1 MKTTVLLHGA
11 FLLLLLSPASALP
24 AQERASL
31 EAVEILLAQGKIPEA
46 REVLESW
53 WEEEG
58 AEVDRMERQRS
69 LWLRA
74 RLTVDPSMAESDLR
88 RLVLEFPGGPFSDGA
103 LFRLA
108 QSAELQ
114 GDLFQAYT
122 HYGALLRGYPSS
134 RHRPAAEAWLEANGA
149 RAEAMEAAA
158 STRESGGVDEA
169 SDPGGGFSVQ
179 LGAFRN
185 MEGARSLAESLR
197 SAGYDPRLVRVP
209 GDRLIRVRVGRFQSR
224 EGADELKRTMEGQNF
239 DATIVMDAQSEE
251 RVG

>member
-1 MKTTVLLHGA
+1 MKTTVLLPGS
-11 FLLLLLSPASALP
+11 LLLLLAPLFALP

-31 EAVEILLAQGKIPEA
+31 EAVESLMAQGKIPEA

-53 WEEEG
+53 WDEEG
-58 AEVDRMERQRS
+58 AEVGRLDRQRS

-108 QSAELQ
+108 QSAELR
-114 GDLFQAYT
+114 GDLGQAHANYN
-122 HYGALLRGYPSS
+122 ALLRGYPSS
-134 RHRPAAEAWLEANGA
+134 PHRSAAEAWVEANGA
-149 RAEAMEAAA
+149 AAEAMEAAA
-158 STRESGGVDEA
+158 SREESGRADQ
-169 SDPGGGFSVQ
+169 DPERRGGFSVQ

-185 MEGARSLAESLR
+185 LEGAQSLAEVLR

-209 GDRLIRVRVGRFQSR
+209 GDRLIRVRVGWFQSR
-224 EGADELKRTMEGQNF
+224 DGADDLKGTLEGQNF

>member
-1 MKTTVLLHGA
+1 MKTRVLLHGA
-11 FLLLLLSPASALP
+11 FFLFLAHSSALP

-31 EAVEILLAQGKIPEA
+31 EAVEILMAQGKVPEA

-53 WEEEG
+53 WEGEG
-58 AEVDRMERQRS
+58 ADVDRLDRQRS

-108 QSAELQ
+108 QSAELR
-114 GDLFQAYT
+114 GDLSQAYT
-122 HYGALLRGYPSS
+122 HYNALLRGYPSS
-134 RHRPAAEAWLEANGA
+134 QHRPASEAWLEANRA
-149 RAEAMEAAA
+149 QAEAMEAAA
-158 STRESGGVDEA
+158 STRESGGMDEGA
-169 SDPGGGFSVQ
+169 DRRGGFSVQ

-185 MEGARSLAESLR
+185 VEGAQSLAESLR

-209 GDRLIRVRVGRFQSR
+209 GDRLIRVRLGWFQSR
-224 EGADELKRTMEGQNF
+224 DGADELKRTLEGRNF